1 MTMFKRS
8 RRENPIAD
16 TRSLLDDL
24 VDTLE
29 TGGLKQRLR
38 ILKQMTDL
46 FMAGGRG
53 YSREQV
59 AIFDD
64 VLQQLSSELENDA
77 RAQLARRMADI
88 DYAPPGLIRHFA
100 FDDEIEVAGP
110 VLARSSQL
118 SEEDL
123 IETARTKSQ
132 AHLLAIAQ
140 RMQLSEDLTDV
151 LIERGG
157 HRVARQ
163 VTKNRGARF
172 SLAGYGKLTARAQ
185 YDRKLALALGARGDL
200 PRQCFLK
207 LLESASA
214 SVRERLEA
222 AHPEYAEA
230 IRETVDELAV
240 RLQQEAREQSQEHAD
255 AARKAERRFRAQP
268 VTDAHV
274 HTPAVAQDF
283 DKAAVSLA
291 KLGGF
296 PIDLVE
302 RALVDSG
309 EDMLLVLAKAAGCSW
324 VTARELLQMQS
335 AGRNLTAED
344 LRLSSERYRKLQPET
359 ARNILRFHE
368 QRIKMRA
375 QDIERDDSY
384 PAVDIGLARVAANA

>member
-1 MTMFKRS
+1 MLELTRS
-8 RRENPIAD
+8 EIPVVD

-24 VDTLE
+24 VDTLQ
-29 TGGLKQRLR
+29 TGGLTQRLR
-38 ILKQMTDL
+38 ILKQVTDL

-53 YSREQV
+53 YSREQI

-64 VLQQLSSELENDA
+64 VLQQLSSDLETGV
-77 RAQLARRMADI
+77 RAQLAHRMAGI
-88 DYAPPGLIRHFA
+88 DYAPAGLIRRFA
-100 FDDEIEVAGP
+100 LDDAIEVAGP
-110 VLARSSQL
+110 VLARSPQL
-118 SEEDL
+118 SDGDL
-123 IETARTKSQ
+123 IEAACSKTD

-140 RMQLSEDLTDV
+140 RMQLSENVTDV
-151 LIERGG
+151 LVERGG

-163 VTKNRGARF
+163 IAKNRGARF

-214 SVRERLEA
+214 SVRARLEA
-222 AHPEYAEA
+222 AHPEHIEA
-230 IRETVDELAV
+230 IRETVDELAT
-240 RLQQEAREQSQEHAD
+240 RLQQEAREPSREHAD
-255 AARKAERRFRAQP
+255 ALRKAERRFRAQP

-274 HTPAVAQDF
+274 HAPAAAQDF
-283 DKAAVSLA
+283 DKTAVSLA

-309 EDMLLVLAKAAGCSW
+309 EDMLLILAKAAGCSW
-324 VTARELLQMQS
+324 TTARELLQMQT
-335 AGRNLTAED
+335 AGRGLTAEE
-344 LRLSSERYRKLQPET
+344 LRLSSERYKRLQPET

-368 QRIKMRA
+368 QRVRLRA
-375 QDIERDDSY
+375 QEIETDDSSA
-384 PAVDIGLARVAANA
+384 AVDIGLARLAANA

>member
-1 MTMFKRS
+1 MLDRTQS
-8 RRENPIAD
+8 EHLIAD
-16 TRSLLDDL
+16 TRTLLDDL

-38 ILKQMTDL
+38 ILKQITDL

-53 YSREQV
+53 YSHEQI
-59 AIFDD
+59 ALFDD
-64 VLQQLSSELENDA
+64 VLQQLSSELETEV
-77 RAQLARRMADI
+77 RAQVARRMADI
-88 DYAPPGLIRHFA
+88 DYAPPGLIRRFA
-100 FDDEIEVAGP
+100 FDDEIEVAGS

-123 IETARTKSQ
+123 IENARTKSQ

-140 RMQLSEDLTDV
+140 RMQLSENLTDILV
-151 LIERGG
+151 ERGG

-163 VTKNRGARF
+163 VTKNRGSRF
-172 SLAGYGKLTARAQ
+172 SLAGYGKLTTRAQ
-185 YDRKLALALGARGDL
+185 YDRKLALALAARGDL

-222 AHPEYAEA
+222 ARPEYADA
-230 IRETVDELAV
+230 IRETVDELAA
-240 RLQQEAREQSQEHAD
+240 RLQQEAREHSQEHAD

-268 VTDAHV
+268 VTDGHV
-274 HTPAVAQDF
+274 HTPAAAQDF
-283 DKAAVSLA
+283 DKVAVSLA

-309 EDMLLVLAKAAGCSW
+309 EDMLLILAKAAGCSW
-324 VTARELLQMQS
+324 VTASELLQMQS
-335 AGRNLTAED
+335 ADRGLTPED
-344 LRLSSERYRKLQPET
+344 LRHSSERYKKLQPET

-368 QRIKMRA
+368 QRIKTRA
-375 QDIERDDSY
+375 QELDRDEPY
-384 PAVDIGLARVAANA
+384 PAVDIGLARLAASA

>member
-1 MTMFKRS
+1 MFKRS